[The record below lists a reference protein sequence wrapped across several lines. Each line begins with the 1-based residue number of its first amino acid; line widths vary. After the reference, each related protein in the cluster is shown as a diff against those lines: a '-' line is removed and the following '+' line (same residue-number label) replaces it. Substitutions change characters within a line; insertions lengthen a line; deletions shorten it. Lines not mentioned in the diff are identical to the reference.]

1 MDTPPPD
8 YAYYSIVK
16 NLNLFDAPG
25 MGTKFVGV
33 IPGGARVAIVKW
45 HMDAQGVMWA
55 CIGGYPEQ
63 WLRAYHNQ
71 EKNVNYIG
79 DDE

>member
-1 MDTPPPD
+1 MDTPAPD

-16 NLNLFDAPG
+16 SLNLFDAPG

-55 CIGGYPEQ
+55 CIGGYPAQ

-71 EKNVNYIG
+71 EKNINYIG
-79 DDE
+79 GDE